1 MSKAQKKD
9 KKQDVAVYLVTPN
22 KIMLTPKIQHTPREP
37 SPLSD
42 DTIRRMQHHD
52 KASPSKLSQDTN
64 RKFFASLV
72 GLLEYMNPY
81 VKKLQPFLKA
91 ENIKVSVVASS
102 RRSQLI

>member
-37 SPLSD
+37 SSLSD

-64 RKFFASLV
+64 RKSSGASGIYESLC
-72 GLLEYMNPY
+72 E
-81 VKKLQPFLKA
+81 
-91 ENIKVSVVASS
+91 KVPTISKG
-102 RRSQLI
+102 